1 MEEVPK
7 GNFARLY
14 TPFRVIV
21 FCIDPRNMDA
31 TDSPVTLG
39 HMGATMKTFTD
50 LCSTLHAHA
59 TKDPQKTALICGDAT
74 MSYQELDESSTRL
87 AHWFLDQG
95 LQPGD
100 RVALNW
106 PNSIEV
112 IQLFF
117 ALFKAGLVAVA
128 VNVRLKPSEIRY
140 VLDHSQARTCFSEP
154 ALAPQAEQAG
164 TSCTI
169 LTELPA
175 IEAAK
180 ASLRELPPLDPD
192 QPAVLFYTSGTTG
205 NPKGVTHTHRSLFET
220 AMMMPP
226 ELMTPDDVAVATTQL
241 MHASGFHCV
250 LLPALCRNATLV
262 LLGCPDEVS
271 VLDAIER
278 FHGTYALCL
287 PALLHFVAEEQARSP
302 RNASSLRTTTAGGDK
317 VPVALQERFR
327 ELFGISIQ
335 EGYAMT
341 ESIPIALNP
350 KDGIR
355 LGSLG
360 VPLEGVEARVVDL
373 AGHDVAEGETGEIV
387 VRSPANCVGYWNDP
401 DATKILFRD
410 GWLHTGDLASR
421 DAEGYFWFK
430 GRQKQII
437 IRAGSN
443 ISPQEVEEA
452 LYQHPAVLE
461 AGVVGEPD
469 PVLGEK
475 VAAFVVLR
483 EGHEPEPEELRQSA
497 RKHLADYKVP
507 ERILYLEELPKSST
521 GKVQRSA
528 LKEMLL
534 MPAASGQ
541 SVVEA

>member
-1 MEEVPK
+1 
-7 GNFARLY
+7 
-14 TPFRVIV
+14 
-21 FCIDPRNMDA
+21 
-31 TDSPVTLG
+31 
-39 HMGATMKTFTD
+39 MGATIKTYTD

-59 TKDPQKTALICGDAT
+59 TKDPKKTALICGDAT

-87 AHWFLDQG
+87 ALWFLDQG
-95 LQPGD
+95 LQPGE
-100 RVALNW
+100 RVALHW
-106 PNSIEV
+106 SNSIEV
-112 IQLFF
+112 VQLFF

-140 VLDHSQARTCFSEP
+140 VLDHSQARMCFSE
-154 ALAPQAEQAG
+154 APLVPLAEQSG
-164 TSCTI
+164 TSCSI

-180 ASLRELPPLDPD
+180 APHRELPPLDPD

-205 NPKGVTHTHRSLFET
+205 NPKGVIHTHRSLSET
-220 AMMMPP
+220 ALRIPP
-226 ELMTPDDVAVATTQL
+226 ELMTPDDVSVATTQL
-241 MHASGFHCV
+241 MHVSGFQCV
-250 LLPALCRNATLV
+250 LLPALCRKASLV
-262 LLGCPDEVS
+262 LLRCPDEAS

-302 RNASSLRTTTAGGDK
+302 RNASSLRTMLAGGDK
-317 VPVALQERFR
+317 VPVALQEKFR

-350 KDGIR
+350 KDRIQV
-355 LGSLG
+355 GSLG
-360 VPLEGVEARVVDL
+360 VPLKGVEARVVDL

-387 VRSPANCVGYWNDP
+387 VRSPANCAGYWNDP
-401 DATKILFRD
+401 EATKILFRD

-421 DAEGYFWFK
+421 DADGYFWFK

-469 PVLGEK
+469 PILGEK

-483 EGHEPEPEELRQSA
+483 EGQEAGPEELRQSA
-497 RKHLADYKVP
+497 RQHLADYKVP
-507 ERILYLEELPKSST
+507 ERILFLDELPKSPT

-534 MPAASGQ
+534 VPVGTGRP
-541 SVVEA
+541 SVEL

>member
-1 MEEVPK
+1 
-7 GNFARLY
+7 
-14 TPFRVIV
+14 
-21 FCIDPRNMDA
+21 
-31 TDSPVTLG
+31 
-39 HMGATMKTFTD
+39 MKTDTD
-50 LCSTLHAHA
+50 LCSILRAHA
-59 TKDPQKTALICGDAT
+59 MKDPKKTALICGDAT

-100 RVALNW
+100 RVALHW
-106 PNSIEV
+106 SNSIEV
-112 IQLFF
+112 VQLFF
-117 ALFKAGLVAVA
+117 ALFKARLVAVA
-128 VNVRLKPSEIRY
+128 VNVRLKVPEIRY
-140 VLDHSQARTCFSEP
+140 VLDHSQARMCFSEP
-154 ALAPQAEQAG
+154 AIAPLAEQAG
-164 TSCTI
+164 TGCSI

-180 ASLRELPPLDPD
+180 TSHRELPPLDPD

-205 NPKGVTHTHRSLFET
+205 NPKGVIHTHRSLSET

-226 ELMTPDDVAVATTQL
+226 ELMTPDDVAVATTQM
-241 MHASGFHCV
+241 MHVSGFHCV
-250 LLPALCRNATLV
+250 LLPGLFRKASVV
-262 LLGCPDEVS
+262 LLRCPDAVS
-271 VLDAIER
+271 VLEAIER

-287 PALLHFVAEEQARSP
+287 PALLHFVTEEQARAP

-317 VPVALQERFR
+317 VPVALQEKFR

-341 ESIPIALNP
+341 ESIPISLNP
-350 KDGIR
+350 KDRIR

-360 VPLEGVEARVVDL
+360 IPLKGVEARVVDL
-373 AGHDVAEGETGEIV
+373 AGREVAEGETGEVV

-401 DATKILFRD
+401 EATKILFRD

-437 IRAGSN
+437 IRGGSN

-469 PVLGEK
+469 PVLGER

-483 EGHEPEPEELRQSA
+483 EGHQPEPEELRQSA
-497 RKHLADYKVP
+497 RQHLADYKVP
-507 ERILYLEELPKSST
+507 EKILYLDDLPKSPT

-534 MPAASGQ
+534 AQSALRASA
-541 SVVEA
+541 VVS